1 MRLQT
6 LLSECDPPA
15 EVRAILDEL
24 IEQKSV
30 TRELGSAPL
39 PAPISEFVDREFEI
53 AAEAFPKP
61 PGPIDPARQDAAERF
76 FRRMLDHVWRR

>member
-6 LLSECDPPA
+6 LLTECDPPA
-15 EVRAILDEL
+15 DVREILNEL

-39 PAPISEFVDREFEI
+39 PAPISAFVDGEFEI
-53 AAEAFPKP
+53 AAEVFPKQ
-61 PGPIDPARQDAAERF
+61 PGSIDPAKQDAAERF
-76 FRRMLDHVWRR
+76 FRRMLDHVWRS